1 LLDLAIAPSIS
12 KNGASGKAG
21 AVHSFVRSTRGLA
34 VEREA
39 FGERFPEG

>member
-1 LLDLAIAPSIS
+1 VPVGLERSEHET
-12 KNGASGKAG
+12 
-21 AVHSFVRSTRGLA
+21 VFVRSTRGLA